1 LSSLYL
7 VDNIKKDLNDITLYL
22 MRKYPFYGVLLK
34 NVKVYYDPETTVTP
48 AYIHKL
54 DLYLTKDFLIYT
66 RSEKLFI
73 IIHELNHLLLKHSIR
88 IKEYI
93 KKYKGIVGEYV
104 HPHIK
109 RLINIALDA
118 KANQYNEMKIPGYSY
133 LVPVYPH
140 HISRLLNYRVLT
152 KQIEQMSSEEII
164 DLLMDKKNINQV
176 IASILITEPFKYVT
190 NDVKLEKQ
198 TSKEV
203 EIQKIGDEEGKLE
216 SIEESEQELEKELLR
231 KVMTAYDIA
240 KTIGNV
246 PGEIERIIKEMLKSQ
261 VNWKVL
267 LKNAIMK
274 GLGKNVKRIWTRP
287 SRKYPLF
294 PGKELLKINKVIVM
308 IDTSGSIS
316 DNELQQFVSE
326 VYSIVR
332 EISDVIVIL
341 WDADVQGEFKLKR
354 PSDVSKIKITGG
366 GGTYI
371 YPVLKYAIKK
381 CPNGLYVIL
390 SDWNIGDA
398 NNNAVK
404 QLLLKMK
411 PICITTDYILKVEGL
426 DKNFIKIKI

>member
-1 LSSLYL
+1 
-7 VDNIKKDLNDITLYL
+7 

-34 NVKVYYDPETTVTP
+34 NIKVYYDPETTVTP

-66 RSEKLFI
+66 KSEKLFI

-88 IKEYI
+88 VKEYI
-93 KKYKGIVGEYV
+93 EKYEGIVGEHV

-109 RLINIALDA
+109 RLINITLDA
-118 KANQYNEMKIPGYSY
+118 KANQYNEMKISGYSN

-140 HISRLLNYRVLT
+140 HISRLLNYKVLT
-152 KQIEQMSSEEII
+152 KQIEEMSSEEII
-164 DLLMDKKNINQV
+164 DLLMNKENVNQV
-176 IASILITEPFKYVT
+176 IALILVTEPFKYAT
-190 NDVKLEKQ
+190 NDIILERQIDKV
-198 TSKEV
+198 V
-203 EIQKIGDEEGKLE
+203 EIQKSGDEEGKLE
-216 SIEESEQELEKELLR
+216 NIGESEQELEKELLR
-231 KVMTAYDIA
+231 KIMTAYNIA
-240 KTIGNV
+240 KTIGNI
-246 PGEIERIIKEMLKSQ
+246 PGEIERIIQEILKPQ
-261 VNWKVL
+261 VNWKVI

-316 DNELQQFVSE
+316 DKELQQFVSE
-326 VYSIVR
+326 VYSIVG
-332 EISDVIVIL
+332 EISDVTVIL

-354 PSDVSKIKITGG
+354 HSDVNKIKIIGG

-411 PICITTDYILKVEGL
+411 PICITTDCILKVEGL